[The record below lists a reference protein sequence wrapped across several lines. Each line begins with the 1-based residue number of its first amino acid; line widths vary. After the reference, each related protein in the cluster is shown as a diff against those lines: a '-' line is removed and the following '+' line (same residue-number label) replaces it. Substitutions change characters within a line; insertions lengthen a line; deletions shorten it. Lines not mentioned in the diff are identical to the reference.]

1 MIKKIINFLKYH
13 NGVPLVLG
21 VIFLATGSVFAASEE
36 VQEIVLAS
44 EEKVTSVDNTFI
56 VDADLDSFTPSA
68 QITDVTE
75 DDENYYIIYTLYTI
89 DLIDGKWGTVSQA
102 KEVIVSRELLGE
114 EDLGVY
120 VAEEIKE
127 VTDRQS
133 SYLKEVQAKE
143 QKKGETQKIVST
155 TYSGLIGK
163 YLDPKEEVIA
173 DYVPVVKSSEP
184 VVSTA
189 SNVTT
194 ESTPGETS
202 TETQTASV
210 ANSQTQTQQSETIT
224 VVSGSMS
231 ASTGSGATMGM
242 IGNNPAKVPTSAT
255 GGGYSDNGVRAKD
268 SKDQDLSVSVAVN
281 GISMREVDINTRVP
295 GVHVVRYTA
304 TDQSGNTMALE
315 RTVLIYNR
323 YKMVAPAIFI
333 LGDTIVTSTVGESYT
348 DAGAIA
354 IDYDDG
360 DISGKIIIENTV
372 ATTTGAY
379 KVQYSVTDSDDNTT
393 TAARVV
399 NVVE

>member
-1 MIKKIINFLKYH
+1 MA
-13 NGVPLVLG
+13 LG
-21 VIFLATGSVFAASEE
+21 IIFLATGSVFAASEE

-56 VDADLDSFTPSA
+56 VDVDLDSFTPSA

-89 DLIDGKWGTVSQA
+89 DLSDGKWGTVSQS
-102 KEVIVSRELLGE
+102 KEVVVSRELLGE

-133 SYLKEVQAKE
+133 SYLKEVQTKE
-143 QKKGETQKIVST
+143 RKKGETQKVVST

-173 DYVPVVKSSEP
+173 DYEPVVKPSEP
-184 VVSTA
+184 IVLIT

-194 ESTPGETS
+194 ESTPEETN
-202 TETQTASV
+202 TETQTTSV
-210 ANSQTQTQQSETIT
+210 ADSQTQTQQNETVT
-224 VVSGSMS
+224 VSSGTS
-231 ASTGSGATMGM
+231 ASTGSGATMSM
-242 IGNNPAKVPTSAT
+242 IGKNPAKVPTSAV
-255 GGGYSDNGVRAKD
+255 GSGYSDNGVRAKD
-268 SKDQDLSVSVAVN
+268 SKDQDLSVTITVN
-281 GISMREVDINTRVP
+281 GTPMREVDINTRVP
-295 GVHVVRYTA
+295 GMHVVRYMA
-304 TDQSGNTMALE
+304 TDQSGSTMALE
-315 RTVLIYNR
+315 RTVMIYDR
-323 YKMVAPAIFI
+323 YKMVAPAIVI
-333 LGDTIVTSTVGESYT
+333 LGDTIVTSTVGEPYT

-360 DISGKIIIENTV
+360 DITGKVITESTV

-393 TAARVV
+393 TAARIV